1 MVDVAEA
8 DGVRWDGK
16 YAGRIAG
23 SPRLPEVF
31 APYAD
36 EVPTAGQALELA
48 CGFGQASV
56 WLAERGLT
64 VWGVDVS
71 AVAIQQAQGLAA
83 RRGVSD
89 RCKFSVGDLDDGLP
103 PGPPAAMILCH
114 RFRDPA
120 LYSAMSDRLAVGGLL
135 AISVLS
141 EVGAEPGPFRA
152 RAGELQRAFADLQPV
167 AAGECDG
174 QAWLLARATVS
185 AV

>member
-1 MVDVAEA
+1 MAEA

-16 YAGRIAG
+16 YAGRRAG

-31 APYAD
+31 AAYAD

-56 WLAERGLT
+56 WLAERGLI

-71 AVAIQQAQGLAA
+71 AVAIEQAQGLAA

-89 RCKFSVGDLDDGLP
+89 RCTFSVADLDGGLA
-103 PGPPAAMILCH
+103 PGPPATMILCH
-114 RFRDPA
+114 RFRDPD
-120 LYSAMSDRLAVGGLL
+120 LYSAISDRLAPGGLL

-152 RAGELQRAFADLQPV
+152 RAGELQRAFADLQPL
-167 AAGECDG
+167 AAGEGDG
-174 QAWLLARATVS
+174 QAWLLARRPRR
-185 AV
+185 